1 MSVAVAQY
9 AALSRRALLGTFR
22 QPRFFIPSLLFPLMF
37 MALSSSA
44 FDRTTDL
51 PGFPPAESFL
61 QFLVCTTIIQGAL
74 FSSIAAGSA
83 MATDIE
89 FGFFERLI
97 ASPVA
102 RSSIIAGR
110 VAGSFVFGF
119 LQAWLYFGVAGIFG
133 MRAEGGFLAMLGV
146 ALVAASFSAGVG
158 AIAASFA
165 IRTGSSEAVQGAFP
179 LLFSLMFLSSG
190 FFPRTLMH
198 GWFQDAAT
206 LNPLSHMIEGLRYQ
220 VIYGFDIT
228 ELAVSFGI
236 AASFFV
242 VGLALALLALRR
254 RLLMAH

>member
-9 AALSRRALLGTFR
+9 GALSSRAIVTTFR

-37 MALSSSA
+37 MAISASA
-44 FDRTTDL
+44 FGRTTEI
-51 PGFPPAESFL
+51 PGFPEADSFL

-89 FGFFERLI
+89 SGFFERLI

-110 VAGSFVFGF
+110 VMGSFVFGF
-119 LQAWLYFGVAGIFG
+119 CQAWLYIGVASIFG
-133 MRAEGGFLAMLGV
+133 MRAEGGFIAFVGV
-146 ALVAASFSAGVG
+146 TLVTATFCAGVG
-158 AIAASFA
+158 SIASSFA

-179 LLFSLMFLSSG
+179 LLFSLMFISSG

-198 GWFQDAAT
+198 GWFQDAAGI
-206 LNPLSHMIEGLRYQ
+206 NPLSHMIEGLRHQ
-220 VIYGFDIT
+220 VITGFSLR
-228 ELAVSFGI
+228 ELGI
-236 AASFFV
+236 AFAIAFGFFAF
-242 VGLALALLALRR
+242 GLSMSLLALRR
-254 RLLMAH
+254 RLAISG

>member
-9 AALSRRALLGTFR
+9 GALSKRAVVTTFR

-37 MALSSSA
+37 MAISASA
-44 FDRTTDL
+44 FGRTTEI
-51 PGFPPAESFL
+51 PGFPEADSFL
-61 QFLVCTTIIQGAL
+61 QFLVCTTIIQGSL

-89 FGFFERLI
+89 SGFFERLV

-110 VAGSFVFGF
+110 VMGSLVFGF
-119 LQAWLYFGVAGIFG
+119 FQAWLYIAIASIFG
-133 MRAEGGFLAMLGV
+133 MRAEGGPLALLGI
-146 ALVAASFSAGVG
+146 AIVAAIFSAGVG
-158 AIAASFA
+158 AIASSFA

-198 GWFQDAAT
+198 GWFQDAAGI
-206 LNPLSHMIEGLRYQ
+206 NPLSHMIEGLRHQ
-220 VIYGFDIT
+220 VLVGRDVG
-228 ELAVSFGI
+228 ELGI
-236 AASFFV
+236 ALGIASGFFIF
-242 VGLALALLALRR
+242 GLALSLLALRR
-254 RLLMAH
+254 RLSVAP